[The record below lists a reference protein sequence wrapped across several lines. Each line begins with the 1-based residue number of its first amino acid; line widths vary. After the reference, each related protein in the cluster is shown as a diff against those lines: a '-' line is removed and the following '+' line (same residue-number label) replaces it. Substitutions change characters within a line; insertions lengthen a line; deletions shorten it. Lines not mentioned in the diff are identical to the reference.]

1 MGSPII
7 RDMAAADVESILEFN
22 SDAVPAVSSLD
33 NAGLEALVVQARCVL
48 VAEDDFGPCGF
59 LIGLGPGCRYASENY
74 AWFSQ
79 RYEEFNYVD
88 RIVVAQRSRSEG
100 IGENLYD
107 VFAADARSRGVGVML
122 AEVNTRPRNEG
133 SLRFHA
139 RYGFVEVG
147 AQDTEGGTK
156 SVAMLEWQVGRAA
169 VDA

>member
-1 MGSPII
+1 MGFPMI
-7 RDMAAADVESILEFN
+7 RDMVAADAGSILEFN
-22 SDAVPAVSSLD
+22 DDAVPAVSPLD
-33 NAGLEALVVQARCVL
+33 AAGLEALVTQARCAL
-48 VAEDDFGPCGF
+48 VADDDAGLCGF
-59 LIGLGPGCRYASENY
+59 LIGLGPGCRYESENY

-79 RYEEFNYVD
+79 RYDEFNYVD
-88 RIVVAQRSRSEG
+88 RIVVVERARSAG
-100 IGENLYD
+100 IGESLYD
-107 VFAADARSRGVGVML
+107 AFAADARSRGVVMML

-156 SVAMLEWQVGRAA
+156 SVAMLECELGKAA